1 MPWNLPCR
9 EQVQRGFLELSNLFY
24 LELTLIGLFAGVI
37 GGMLG
42 IGGSLVMIPALT
54 LVSGPN
60 QHLYQAAAMIV
71 NVFVAL
77 PAVREHKREGAVNH
91 HVVRRLVPVAVV
103 AVIVGVLLSELPAL
117 SGDGEPRLRGA
128 FGLFLLTIAAI
139 DLYRLIRRRLP
150 GGNRTAVVDERFDPQ
165 FIERHATWWRVL
177 GVAVPTGVIAGLLG
191 VGGGAIAVPL
201 LRRFMRL
208 PMRMAIATSLALIVL
223 TASVGAV
230 VKNYAWLTEHV
241 GRFDP
246 LVLAL
251 LLIPTAIIGS
261 LVGSRLMHRLPI
273 RIIKAAFLLLLIV
286 VAMRMT
292 FGAWRDI

>member
-1 MPWNLPCR
+1 
-9 EQVQRGFLELSNLFY
+9 LFY
-24 LELTLIGLFAGVI
+24 VELTLIGLFAGVI

-77 PAVREHKREGAVNH
+77 PAVRQHKREGAVNH
-91 HVVRRLVPVAVV
+91 HVVRRLIPVAVI
-103 AVIVGVLLSELPAL
+103 AVIVGVLLSEVPAF

-128 FGLFLLTIAAI
+128 FGIFLLTIAAI
-139 DLYRLIRRRLP
+139 DLYRLVRRRLP
-150 GGNRTAVVDERFDPQ
+150 GGNRVGVIDERAAAHSL
-165 FIERHATWWRVL
+165 ERYATWGRVL
-177 GVAVPTGVIAGLLG
+177 GVALPTGLIAGLLG

-208 PMRMAIATSLALIVL
+208 PMRMAIATSLALIVT
-223 TASVGAV
+223 TATVGAI

-241 GRFDP
+241 GKFDP
-246 LVLAL
+246 VVLAG
-251 LLIPTAIIGS
+251 LLIPTAIVGS
-261 LVGSRLMHRLPI
+261 LMGSRLTHKLPI
-273 RIIKAAFLLLLIV
+273 RMIKVAFLLLLIV
-286 VAMRMT
+286 VAIRMT
-292 FGAWRDI
+292 YGAWRDF